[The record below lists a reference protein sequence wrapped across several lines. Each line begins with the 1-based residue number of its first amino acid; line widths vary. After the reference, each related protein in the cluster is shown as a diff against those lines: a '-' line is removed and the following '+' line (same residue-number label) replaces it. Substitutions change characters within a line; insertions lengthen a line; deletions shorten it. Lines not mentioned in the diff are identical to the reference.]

1 MDNDSTNKHFFIRFF
16 NEIALYSGQYA
27 LFYIL
32 MQFCSEGN
40 KFWLNEG
47 HVALL
52 TALLI
57 QTAAL
62 VHYGDKIVPRI
73 ILSFL
78 SLVVYTIL
86 ELMEGGISYSLV
98 HTGHLFFWI
107 YTLIFAVL
115 QYISFAAKR
124 QNVRMIVEFLESNI
138 NMFIFIFIYFFF
150 DLKLDLQKDVELG
163 KISADFANHK
173 LLIGHFSEGFSGLL
187 NDPAHV
193 YIILGTVFLSFTIA
207 YGRIKILLLSEQID
221 TLLVRYIGEETR
233 DKLIQRK
240 SETNSMRIK
249 TVILYCDIRDFTRL
263 SEKAD
268 ASDVVSMLNYY
279 YGKWHETIKRFNGTI
294 NKFIGDALLAFFDS
308 KASLSENTVFAVQ
321 SALSMLHQQAT
332 MNQELKAQGLPAVE
346 AIGIG
351 IHCGEVILGDIGGAR
366 KDYTLIGDTVNT
378 AARLESLCKTHNT
391 PLIISDACYVLLDD
405 GLKKQFSKFS
415 SIELKGKEE
424 CLTLYGLNHTS
435 ISPFA

>member
-1 MDNDSTNKHFFIRFF
+1 MDNESTNRHFFVRFF

-27 LFYIL
+27 LFYIV

-40 KFWLNEG
+40 NFWLNEG
-47 HVALL
+47 HVALFV
-52 TALLI
+52 ALLI

-73 ILSFL
+73 ALSFL

-86 ELMEGGISYSLV
+86 ELLEGGLSYSLA

-107 YTLIFAVL
+107 YTTIFAVL
-115 QYISFAAKR
+115 QYISYAAKR
-124 QNVRMIVEFLESNI
+124 QNIRMFVEFLESNI

-150 DLKLDLQKDVELG
+150 DLKLDLQKEVEMG
-163 KISADFANHK
+163 KITAAFANEK
-173 LLIGHFSEGFSGLL
+173 LLIWNLREGFSGLL

-193 YIILGTVFLSFTIA
+193 YVILGSVFLSFTIA
-207 YGRIKILLLSEQID
+207 YGRIKILLLSEKID
-221 TLLVRYIGEETR
+221 SLLVRYIGEETR
-233 DKLIQRK
+233 DKLIQRR

-249 TVILYCDIRDFTRL
+249 TVILYCDIRNFTTL

-279 YGKWHETIKRFNGTI
+279 YGKWHETIKMFNGTI

-308 KASLSENTVFAVQ
+308 KTSLSENTVFAVQ
-321 SALSMLHQQAT
+321 SALSMLKQQAV
-332 MNQELKAQGLPAVE
+332 MNQELKAQGLPAIE

-351 IHCGEVILGDIGGAR
+351 IHCGEVILGDIGGER

-378 AARLESLCKTHNT
+378 TARLESLCKTYDT
-391 PLIISDACYVLLDD
+391 PLIISDACYMLLDD
-405 GLKKQFSKFS
+405 ALKKQFSKFS

-424 CLTLYGLNHTS
+424 HVTLYGLNYT
-435 ISPFA
+435 